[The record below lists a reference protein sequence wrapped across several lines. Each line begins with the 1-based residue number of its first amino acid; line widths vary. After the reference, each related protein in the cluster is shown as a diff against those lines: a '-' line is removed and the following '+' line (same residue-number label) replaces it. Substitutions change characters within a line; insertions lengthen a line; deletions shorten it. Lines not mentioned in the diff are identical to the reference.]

1 MKKSSTQAL
10 ALALWLSC
18 VPLAAGAQPVELAKD
33 APDKYVVVRGDTLWG
48 ISGKFLEKPWR
59 WPEIWALNK
68 DQISNPHLIYP
79 GDIVYLDTS
88 SGSPRLRLA
97 KAVGGTEVAQAAEP
111 SERVQPKVRAQALDK
126 APIPTINASVIEPFL
141 TQPLVV
147 DEAGLATHP
156 YIVGAQEGRVYSSR
170 GEIAFARNM
179 PENAPAEWYIYR
191 PARPIVDPDTRRVIA
206 YEALHVGSAR
216 LEKAGDPATLRIT
229 SVREEVTAGDRLMPA
244 DPSRVTSFAP
254 RPPEGAVN
262 GRIVSVVRGVTQ
274 AGRGSVVAVSAGSA
288 NGLEIGNVLSITQ
301 QPRTVFDHVARQ
313 WVQLPGEPVGHL
325 LVFRVFDK
333 IAYGLV
339 MTSSGPVSIGDGV
352 GNP

>member
-10 ALALWLSC
+10 ALALWFSC
-18 VPLAAGAQPVELAKD
+18 VPLLAGAQPVEIAKD
-33 APDKYVVVRGDTLWG
+33 APDKYTVVRGDTLWG

-88 SGSPRLRLA
+88 GASPRLRLA
-97 KAVGGTEVAQAAEP
+97 KAVGGSDVAQAAEP
-111 SERVQPKVRAQALDK
+111 GERVQPRVRAQALDK
-126 APIPTINASVIEPFL
+126 APIPTINAAAIEPFL
-141 TQPLVV
+141 SQPLVV
-147 DEAGLATHP
+147 DEAGLAAHP

-170 GEIAFARNM
+170 GEIAFVRNV
-179 PENAPAEWYIYR
+179 PENPPAEWYIYR
-191 PARPIVDPDTRRVIA
+191 PARPIRDPDTRQVIA
-206 YEALHVGSAR
+206 FEAQHVGSAR
-216 LEKAGDPATLRIT
+216 LEKTGDPATFRIT
-229 SVREEVTAGDRLMPA
+229 GVKEEVTAGDRLMPA
-244 DPSRVTSFAP
+244 DPSKVTSFAP
-254 RPPEGAVN
+254 RPPESPVN

-274 AGRGSVVAVSAGSA
+274 AGRGSVVAVNAGSA
-288 NGLEIGNVLSITQ
+288 SGLAVGNVLSITQ
-301 QPRTVFDHVARQ
+301 QSRTVFDPVARQ

-339 MTSSGPVSIGDGV
+339 MTSSGPVAVGDGV